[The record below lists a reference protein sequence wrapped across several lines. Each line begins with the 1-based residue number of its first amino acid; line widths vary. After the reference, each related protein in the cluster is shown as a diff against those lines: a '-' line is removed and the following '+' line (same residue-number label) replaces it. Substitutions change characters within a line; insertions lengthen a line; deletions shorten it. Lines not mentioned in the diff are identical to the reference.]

1 MGVYKQGQILYFEPF
16 YFLNGNTSKNK
27 YFIVL
32 KQVGE
37 EIIVASLPTS
47 KDFVPRF
54 IPKVHGCLKS
64 DEANFCC
71 YYFEQDKPI
80 TDNDWAFSRDTYL
93 YAEQIDIYELSLLT
107 EMYKFEGIDYQVVG
121 CLTQMEYQNLTDCV
135 KDSKAIRRKV
145 RRVLDDKI

>member
-1 MGVYKQGQILYFEPF
+1 MYQQGQILYFEPF

-32 KQVGE
+32 KQIEGD
-37 EIIVASLPTS
+37 IIVASLPTS

-54 IPKVHGCLKS
+54 ITKIHGCLKA

-80 TDNDWAFSRDTYL
+80 AENSWAFPRDTYL
-93 YAEQIDIYELSLLT
+93 YTEQIDIYQLSLLT
-107 EMYKFEGIDYQVVG
+107 EMYKFEGIDYQTVG
-121 CLTQMEYQNLTDCV
+121 CLTQMEYNNLIDCV
-135 KDSKAIRRKV
+135 KNSKAIRRKV

>member
-1 MGVYKQGQILYFEPF
+1 MYKQGQILYFEPF

-54 IPKVHGCLKS
+54 IPKGHGCLKS

-71 YYFEQDKPI
+71 YYFEQDKSI
-80 TDNDWAFSRDTYL
+80 TNNNWAFSRDTYL

-107 EMYKFEGIDYQVVG
+107 EMYKF
-121 CLTQMEYQNLTDCV
+121 
-135 KDSKAIRRKV
+135 
-145 RRVLDDKI
+145 

>member
-1 MGVYKQGQILYFEPF
+1 M
-16 YFLNGNTSKNK
+16 
-27 YFIVL
+27 
-32 KQVGE
+32 KQVGGE
-37 EIIVASLPTS
+37 LIVASLPTS

-54 IPKVHGCLKS
+54 ITKVHGCLKV

-80 TDNDWAFSRDTYL
+80 AENNWAFPRDTYL

-107 EMYKFEGIDYQVVG
+107 EMYKFEDIDYQIVG
-121 CLTQMEYQNLTDCV
+121 CLTQIEYKSLIECV
-135 KDSKAIRRKV
+135 KNSKAIRRKV

>member
-1 MGVYKQGQILYFEPF
+1 MYQQGQILYFEPF

-32 KQVGE
+32 KQVEGG
-37 EIIVASLPTS
+37 IIVASLPTS

-54 IPKVHGCLKS
+54 ITKIHGCLKD

-71 YYFEQDKPI
+71 YYFEQDRPI
-80 TDNDWAFSRDTYL
+80 AKNNWAFPRDTYL
-93 YAEQIDIYELSLLT
+93 YAEQIDIYELALLT

-121 CLTQMEYQNLTDCV
+121 CLTQIEYHSLINCV
-135 KDSKAIRRKV
+135 KNSKAIRRKV